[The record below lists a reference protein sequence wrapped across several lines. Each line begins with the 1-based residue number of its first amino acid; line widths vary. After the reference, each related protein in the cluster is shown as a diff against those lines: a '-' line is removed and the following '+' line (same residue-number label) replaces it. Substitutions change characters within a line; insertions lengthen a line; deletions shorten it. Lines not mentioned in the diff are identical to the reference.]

1 MNSETLVNA
10 VKEGL
15 GTGPNYP
22 SGVIEHYIGE
32 VKAYLAAAGVPET
45 VMNSDEVIGIIVRE
59 WMISGT
65 TAACPNT
72 FIRELSN
79 YHFQEVNT
87 YGDL

>member
-10 VKEGL
+10 VKEGI

-45 VMNSDEVIGIIVRE
+45 IMNSDEITGIIVRGVDDL
-59 WMISGT
+59 WNHG
-65 TAACPNT
+65 C
-72 FIRELSN
+72 LSE
-79 YHFQEVNT
+79 YFYQRVIQLSFP
-87 YGDL
+87 GGK

>member
-10 VKEGL
+10 VKEGI

-45 VMNSDEVIGIIVRE
+45 VMNSDEITGIIVRGVDDL
-59 WMISGT
+59 W
-65 TAACPNT
+65 N
-72 FIRELSN
+72 
-79 YHFQEVNT
+79 H
-87 YGDL
+87 GDLSEYFYQRVIQLSFSGGE